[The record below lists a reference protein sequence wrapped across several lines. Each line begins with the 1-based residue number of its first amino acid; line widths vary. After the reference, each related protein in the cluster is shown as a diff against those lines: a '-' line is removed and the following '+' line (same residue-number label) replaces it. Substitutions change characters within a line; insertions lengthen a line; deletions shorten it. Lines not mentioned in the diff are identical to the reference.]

1 MTWLDERLFG
11 WSRSAKRGTSVWG
24 GSAISAEPSRAPSPD
39 FSDEEE
45 TGDYESV
52 VGIYG
57 NDLAALQRIKSRN
70 SSYADLQRLK
80 GSMTSIHKSEG
91 SSTALESEHQTTHR
105 QRRASL
111 TDGVPLERIAAISPV
126 ESFPDATTDL
136 NQEIEQGMKDKQ
148 T

>member
-52 VGIYG
+52 VGIFG
-57 NDLAALQRIKSRN
+57 NDQTSLQRIKSRN

-80 GSMTSIHKSEG
+80 GSMTSIHRPEA
-91 SSTALESEHQTTHR
+91 SSTALGEHRATHR
-105 QRRASL
+105 QRRESL
-111 TDGVPLERIAAISPV
+111 SDTVSVERIAAISPV
-126 ESFPDATTDL
+126 ETFPDVTSDL
-136 NQEIEQGMKDKQ
+136 NEEIQKGLKYKSI
-148 T
+148 